1 MLWKLPPEMKVSMPT
16 LDRKLFSKCY
26 ANNVQN
32 KKVFWK
38 LHQKKR
44 CFFKALKRWLT
55 FVILKTLSHI
65 FYHQA
70 FNAFHFTSTISIETD
85 TASLPFLP
93 FPINDRKGKQKMFL
107 IKKFPLSYLSYM
119 ILAKNTQTS
128 WVWKRS

>member
-1 MLWKLPPEMKVSMPT
+1 MKVSMPT

-44 CFFKALKRWLT
+44 CFFRALKVTDLYNT
-55 FVILKTLSHI
+55 KTLSHI

-119 ILAKNTQTS
+119 ILAKNIT
-128 WVWKRS
+128 R

>member
-70 FNAFHFTSTISIETD
+70 FNAFHFTSTISIETQ
-85 TASLPFLP
+85 SVRHLFYLFCPFQLM
-93 FPINDRKGKQKMFL
+93 IGKVN
-107 IKKFPLSYLSYM
+107 KKCFSSKRFPLSYLLYM
-119 ILAKNTQTS
+119 ILAKNII
-128 WVWKRS
+128 R

>member
-1 MLWKLPPEMKVSMPT
+1 MKVSMPT
-16 LDRKLFSKCY
+16 LDRNYFPSVMLTMYKT
-26 ANNVQN
+26 
-32 KKVFWK
+32 KKSSGNYIKRKGVF
-38 LHQKKR
+38 R
-44 CFFKALKRWLT
+44 TFKRWLT

-93 FPINDRKGKQKMFL
+93 FPINDRKGKQKIFL

-119 ILAKNTQTS
+119 ILSENIT
-128 WVWKRS
+128 R